1 MVFTFI
7 MATQIPATKKA
18 SGPHAPGPRTLLAV
32 LPGGWEVRG
41 FAPADPRVSFALG
54 RGFWHVQLYEPCA
67 RLSVLTPSRLTDGWY
82 EVSTPRHALRHA
94 LDEDDVARLVAH
106 ARSPIDAT
114 ALREV
119 RRRFVDDVERAYR
132 RGERVACA

>member
-1 MVFTFI
+1 
-7 MATQIPATKKA
+7 MATHSPRTIQA
-18 SGPHAPGPRTLLAV
+18 SGPHAPAPRTLLAV

-41 FAPADPRVSFALG
+41 FGPSDPRVPFALG
-54 RGFWHVQLYEPCA
+54 RGFWHVQLYEPTA

-82 EVSTPRHALRHA
+82 EVAAPRHPMRHA
-94 LDEDDVARLVAH
+94 LDEEDVARLVAGTR
-106 ARSPIDAT
+106 APIDAA